1 MVDLPGK
8 VVINL
13 VATGAA
19 VGRQQ
24 AGVLIQRHR
33 QPVMDAGVIGQLLVE
48 PGNLLGQLEL
58 GARQR
63 LDQGDVGGLAV
74 TEDHDADDGRA
85 ELGLGLH
92 PLRRKVAA
100 KGGDLGFFDRQTM
113 AKPFTDATF
122 ALHAGEISGVV
133 QTRFGYHII
142 RLDDIKPANVPSLQ
156 KIRQQVESDFVQ
168 ERLKQHFASDARLL
182 GEELEKD
189 RTTLKKVAEKMGL
202 PLQTAKGLTAA
213 AQQLAD
219 ELAQWLERPDL
230 GAVQPL

>member
-1 MVDLPGK
+1 MSQALVDLPGK

-100 KGGDLGFFDRQTM
+100 KGGDLHVLLAPRD
-113 AKPFTDATF
+113 
-122 ALHAGEISGVV
+122 V
-133 QTRFGYHII
+133 HIY
-142 RLDDIKPANVPSLQ
+142 Q
-156 KIRQQVESDFVQ
+156 CHQQF
-168 ERLKQHFASDARLL
+168 LN
-182 GEELEKD
+182 
-189 RTTLKKVAEKMGL
+189 KVFH
-202 PLQTAKGLTAA
+202 
-213 AQQLAD
+213 
-219 ELAQWLERPDL
+219 
-230 GAVQPL
+230 